1 MSDIST
7 IFKVWNKQGD
17 GYVSVPRKLRSADSP
32 KGSKNHAGKWEEK
45 TFEWPAD
52 IEDIKQ
58 YIRESHK
65 GGYDLYW
72 CPSILEKNRRVK
84 DSISKMSVLYADLD
98 EVKPESI
105 PDNLRPSVAWESSPG
120 RYAAVWF
127 MDKPLSATEAENT
140 NKSLT
145 YFIGADKG
153 GWDLTQVLRIPGT
166 RNFKYND
173 GPAGKLLWHEDKNIE
188 LSNIPILP
196 NEKDPLEVEE
206 TLIDSSPDRLLSVV
220 STVKDK
226 LKPKTLSMLIA
237 SDDEIMLYDRSEKLW
252 ELECQLIEQ
261 GISPQKALELVA
273 CSNWNKYRGRRDEMR
288 RLQSEIDKVLSHTAK
303 PNITKPERSF
313 EKKWTTYS
321 DLMSMQLDQPGWM
334 IEGVWQRTS
343 HGMIAGEPKT
353 YKSVIATDMA
363 VSVASGKPFLGKFA
377 VKHQG
382 PVMYIQEEN
391 SPWLVKDRVMK
402 VATTRGA
409 LDGKAELWANKLK
422 VQMPQDLPLYFLNN
436 MGFDFTNEEDRNF
449 LEESIK
455 EIKPVLMIFDPLY
468 LMLGEKDENSS
479 KDIRPVLNWLLSLRY
494 TYGTSVIILHHWN
507 KAGKSDRGGQRMLG
521 SVLFHGWVESAMYT
535 RVVNEQNHQ
544 IEVEREFR
552 SFSKPDPLNITFN
565 FGEPGDDYYDARI
578 AVGATHSNNDA
589 VLEFVKAQRVNL
601 DEVISG
607 LHIKSKEAQT
617 RLNKLVKDGL
627 ISVSESGIYSY
638 NYKEDNNDNSARP
651 ED

>member
-1 MSDIST
+1 MSDVST
-7 IFKVWNKQGD
+7 IFEVWDKQGS
-17 GYVSVPRKLRSADSP
+17 GYISVPRKLRSADSP

-45 TFEWPAD
+45 VFKWPTD
-52 IEDIKQ
+52 IEAIKA
-58 YIRESHK
+58 YIRDSHK
-65 GGYDLYW
+65 AGYDLYW

-98 EVKPESI
+98 EVNPNNI
-105 PDNLRPSVAWESSPG
+105 PANLRPSVAWASSPN

-127 MDKPLSATEAENT
+127 LDKALPAEEAELL

-166 RNFKYND
+166 RNFKYEGN
-173 GPAGKLLWHEDKNIE
+173 PPGKLLWREDTI
-188 LSNIPILP
+188 LDTSGIPILP
-196 NEKDPLEVEE
+196 EEKEPAQIDEE
-206 TLIDSSPDRLLSVV
+206 LIVDSSPERLLSLI

-226 LKPKTLSMLIA
+226 LKPKTLSMLIS

-261 GISPQKALELVA
+261 GVSPQKALELVA

-303 PNITKPERSF
+303 PTADPAIPTV
-313 EKKWTTYS
+313 EKKWTSYS
-321 DLMSMQLDQPGWM
+321 DLMSSEIDQPGWM
-334 IEGVWQRTS
+334 IEGVWQKTS

-363 VSVASGKPFLGKFA
+363 VSVASGKPFLGKFP
-377 VKHQG
+377 VRHQG
-382 PVMYIQEEN
+382 PVMYVQEEN
-391 SPWLVKDRVMK
+391 SPWLVKDRVK
-402 VATTRGA
+402 KISFSRGA
-409 LDGKAELWANKLK
+409 MNGSATMFGSQLTVE
-422 VQMPQDLPLYFLNN
+422 MPDDLPLYFLNN
-436 MGFDFTNEEDRNF
+436 MGFDFTNEEDRQF
-449 LEESIK
+449 MEKSIQ
-455 EIKPVLMIFDPLY
+455 EIHPVLIIFDPLY
-468 LMLGEKDENSS
+468 LMLGDKDENSS

-494 TYGTSVIILHHWN
+494 KYSTSVIVLHHWN
-507 KAGKSDRGGQRMLG
+507 KAGKSERGGQRMLG

-552 SFSKPDPLNITFN
+552 SFAKPDLLNVTFN

-578 AVGATHSNNDA
+578 ATEAARITNDALIEFLKSTRATIEEIKEATGLPVKQLRGRLDKLIKEGQITVNND
-589 VLEFVKAQRVNL
+589 
-601 DEVISG
+601 
-607 LHIKSKEAQT
+607 
-617 RLNKLVKDGL
+617 
-627 ISVSESGIYSY
+627 GIYSY
-638 NYKEDNNDNSARP
+638 TYKE
-651 ED
+651 EE